1 MNNFFNTEFLKV
13 YKIEIIMLC
22 IFSCLTS
29 IFTLL
34 SPYLIQYIVDDV
46 ITNKNIDLLMPI
58 LFQLMFLYIFS
69 ALSTFVENYIEEYL
83 KIRIF
88 KDKTTILLPIL
99 INNSNN
105 LSTGDLISRL
115 TDNLRSINSL
125 LCHIV
130 PRIVLNILS
139 LVVPFCIMFYINSQL
154 CLITITPIFL
164 CFFLF
169 YILGDKIEKIEIKLL
184 ESNSKIF
191 SFFKEVFS
199 INELINSYNL
209 HNFFINKYYSKI
221 NTYQEE
227 TLYYAKYSS
236 ITMAFECILTG
247 IPMLILII
255 FGTYLLIHGN
265 LTLGNFIAFISY
277 ISLFFAP
284 MMELGS
290 NWMSYKTLLPAISRI
305 KELYDLNDENDYRRI
320 LEIDKGF
327 VELDTV
333 SFSFDFKIL
342 SNFSC
347 TFYPGINYLVGDNG
361 SGKSTILK
369 LICKV
374 YSPDNG
380 FIKIDG
386 QDIRNVSMGDLSKYV
401 GIVFS
406 EPYLFEDTI
415 YNNLVLGISDIEKV
429 DVFNAC
435 KKVNVHEFIM
445 SLPNQ
450 YNTIIK
456 EEGCNFSAGE
466 KQKISLARVLIRNP
480 KIILLDEVT
489 RSIDKKSK
497 AEIKESIHSL
507 KDEKTIII
515 VDHEFC
521 EVSSDFNIVKL

>member
-1 MNNFFNTEFLKV
+1 MCSLS
-13 YKIEIIMLC
+13 IL
-22 IFSCLTS
+22 SS
-29 IFTLL
+29 IFTLV
-34 SPYLIQYIVDDV
+34 SPLFVQIIIDDV
-46 ITNKNIDLLMPI
+46 LLNKNLSLL
-58 LFQLMFLYIFS
+58 F
-69 ALSTFVENYIEEYL
+69 
-83 KIRIF
+83 
-88 KDKTTILLPIL
+88 PIL
-99 INNSNN
+99 IYLVVFYV
-105 LSTGDLISRL
+105 LSTIAVFSQNYLSEYIRIKILQDKTLKLLDIFVLTNEYFSGGDLLSRFI
-115 TDNLRSINSL
+115 DNLRLVSTI
-125 LCHIV
+125 LCLTI
-130 PRIVLNILS
+130 PSFVLNIIS
-139 LVVPFCIMFYINSQL
+139 LILPLCIMIYINK
-154 CLITITPIFL
+154 FL
-164 CFFLF
+164 CVIIIIPTLLALLIF
-169 YILGDKIEKIEIKLL
+169 YILGDRIEKIEEKLL
-184 ESNSKIF
+184 KTNSQIF
-191 SFFKEVFS
+191 SFLKEFFVLKNF
-199 INELINSYNL
+199 IKAYAIQ
-209 HNFFINKYYSKI
+209 NFFLNKFIIKLDKYKKESM
-221 NTYQEE
+221 QFS
-227 TLYYAKYSS
+227 KYSS
-236 ITMAFECILTG
+236 ANISSEYLLTG
-247 IPMLILII
+247 VPMLILII
-255 FGTYLLIHGN
+255 SGSYLIIRDE
-265 LTLGNFIAFISY
+265 LTLGSFTAFLTY
-277 ISLFFAP
+277 ISLFFGP
-284 MMELGS
+284 MMQLGVL
-290 NWMSYKTLLPAISRI
+290 WATYKSTLPAVTRI
-305 KELYDLNDENDYRRI
+305 KEIYDLKDETVYDKI
-320 LEIDKGF
+320 LTVDEGL
-327 VELDTV
+327 VELDKV

-374 YSPDNG
+374 YSPDKG

-415 YNNLVLGISDIEKV
+415 YNNLVLGISDIENV

-521 EVSSDFNIVKL
+521 DVSSDFNIVKL